1 MTAQDG
7 LVCPEVVLTF
17 ILEAML
23 RHACASPKLASAG
36 APTALSRPPAGASA
50 SSISLALLPGG
61 FPDFI
66 LFTASCYVMVT
77 VSSLIFMT
85 IQMAS

>member
-17 ILEAML
+17 VLEATL
-23 RHACASPKLASAG
+23 RHACASPRLASAG

-50 SSISLALLPGG
+50 SSTLLALLPGDL
-61 FPDFI
+61 PDFI
-66 LFTASCYVMVT
+66 FQLCY
-77 VSSLIFMT
+77 
-85 IQMAS
+85 